1 VLFMIFFFC
10 LFSFLFFGGY
20 KGVPPP
26 YSTFLSCL
34 KSLIRHPSFCFFF
47 GLKDCRPLIEPF
59 RGDEEVG
66 IHAFTEGRF
75 LPQLVFHSHVFFNL
89 FLLCSHRRQEDAFS
103 SSVGFRSSH
112 LLISCRRWFYFYLV
126 GGYARMTQK
135 RKGETPGFIA
145 IYRIDA
151 PLARKIRLWFR
162 SICISTHLS
171 FHQ

>member
-1 VLFMIFFFC
+1 MMV
-10 LFSFLFFGGY
+10 
-20 KGVPPP
+20 
-26 YSTFLSCL
+26 
-34 KSLIRHPSFCFFF
+34 
-47 GLKDCRPLIEPF
+47 EAF

-151 PLARKIRLWFR
+151 TLEREIRLWFMP
-162 SICISTHLS
+162 ICIYFLVFTNNILNLTIK
-171 FHQ
+171 FTG

>member
-1 VLFMIFFFC
+1 MTGKVM
-10 LFSFLFFGGY
+10 
-20 KGVPPP
+20 V
-26 YSTFLSCL
+26 
-34 KSLIRHPSFCFFF
+34 
-47 GLKDCRPLIEPF
+47 EAF

-126 GGYARMTQK
+126 GLSCGGVCQNDTK
-135 RKGETPGFIA
+135 KKGGDPRLYCHLQDRCTSCKENKA
-145 IYRIDA
+145 LVQVYLYIYSSQ
-151 PLARKIRLWFR
+151 LS
-162 SICISTHLS
+162 SII
-171 FHQ
+171 F

>member
-1 VLFMIFFFC
+1 M
-10 LFSFLFFGGY
+10 
-20 KGVPPP
+20 
-26 YSTFLSCL
+26 
-34 KSLIRHPSFCFFF
+34 
-47 GLKDCRPLIEPF
+47 EAF

-151 PLARKIRLWFR
+151 PLTRKIRLWFR